1 MISIKINQCTD
12 DIELMKKQIK
22 NLKEDIKILG
32 DGFGEFKTVS
42 KSEIDEYLKTGSGG
56 IIILIFKSDLIIYL
70 VYCLK

>member
-1 MISIKINQCTD
+1 LISIKINQCTD

-32 DGFGEFKTVS
+32 DGFGEYKTVS

>member
-1 MISIKINQCTD
+1 
-12 DIELMKKQIK
+12 MKKQIK

-32 DGFGEFKTVS
+32 DGFGEYKTVS